1 MPQLLDF
8 EGDIAPLEE
17 EIAGLR
23 SDEETDEKD
32 ALKRLRE
39 LEKKRDAAVKKLYDG
54 LSDWQ
59 TCLVARHPARPQAAD
74 YIRELCGDFVE
85 LRGDRLYGEDRAVI
99 AGVAEFRGRAVVVIG
114 QQKGRSTEERIRRNF
129 GMAGPEGYRKA
140 LRVMELAEKFR
151 LPLLTFVDTP
161 GAYPGVGAEERG
173 QSAAIGMCLRRA
185 ATLQT
190 PVVAVVVG
198 EGGSGGALAL
208 AVGDYVGMLR
218 YAVYS
223 VISPEG
229 CASILWKDSQRM
241 ADAAAIL
248 GLTAK
253 RLKKLRLIDEIIEE
267 PPGGAHRN
275 PGRAVKFV
283 GDAMERVLKNLDSL
297 ETDALLLERHRR
309 WRGYGKFSE
318 ART

>member
-1 MPQLLDF
+1 MSRLLEF

-17 EIAGLR
+17 EIAALR
-23 SDEETDEKD
+23 RSEDADGKD

-39 LEKKRDAAVKKLYDG
+39 LEKKRDAAVKKLYGG

-59 TCLVARHPARPQAAD
+59 TCLVARHPARPQSMD
-74 YIRELCGDFVE
+74 YVKGLLEEFVE
-85 LRGDRLYGEDRAVI
+85 LHGDRNFADDRAVI
-99 AGVAEFRGRAVVVIG
+99 AGLGRFRGRSVAVVG
-114 QQKGRSTEERIRRNF
+114 QQKGHSTEERIQRNF

-140 LRVMELAEKFR
+140 LRMMDLAEKFQ

-173 QSAAIGMCLRRA
+173 QSAAIGLCLRRA
-185 ATLQT
+185 ATLAT
-190 PVVAVVVG
+190 PVLALVVG
-198 EGGSGGALAL
+198 EGGSGGALAV

-218 YAVYS
+218 HSVYS

-253 RLKKLRLIDEIIEE
+253 RLKKLRLIDEIVDE
-267 PPGGAHRN
+267 PNGGAHRDPN
-275 PGRAVKFV
+275 KAVATA
-283 GDAMERVLKNLDSL
+283 GDA
-297 ETDALLLERHRR
+297 LERALERLTGLSTGELLDQRSER
-309 WRGYGKFSE
+309 WRNYGKFTE
-318 ART
+318 LRT

>member
-1 MPQLLDF
+1 MPQLLEF
-8 EGDIAPLEE
+8 EGEIAPLEE

-23 SDEETDEKD
+23 SDEEADEKD

-54 LSDWQ
+54 LGDWQ
-59 TCLVARHPARPQAAD
+59 TCLVARHPARPQAED
-74 YIRELCGDFVE
+74 YIRALCDDFAE
-85 LRGDRLYGEDRAVI
+85 LRGDRLYADDRAVVAGI
-99 AGVAEFRGRAVVVIG
+99 ARFRGRSVAVVG
-114 QQKGRSTEERIRRNF
+114 QQKGRSTEERIKRNF

-140 LRVMELAEKFR
+140 LRMMDLAEKFR

-173 QSAAIGMCLRRA
+173 QSAAIGACLRRA
-185 ATLQT
+185 ADLRT
-190 PVVAVVVG
+190 PVAAVIIG

-218 YAVYS
+218 HAVYS

-229 CASILWKDSQRM
+229 CASILWKDSQKT

-267 PPGGAHRN
+267 PTGGAHRN
-275 PGRAVKFV
+275 PDGAMSFV
-283 GDAMERVLKNLDSL
+283 GAALERALANLDSL
-297 ETDALLLERHRR
+297 EPDALLQERRRR
-309 WRGYGKFSE
+309 WRSYGKFTE
-318 ART
+318 ARQ